1 MGKRQAIK
9 NIKRV
14 SCRFDMDAPEERRAW
29 QILQGNYQEPP
40 DGKKQD
46 YTSIIAKAMIGY
58 YDRKEETDLTHEE
71 LLVKIQ
77 EIIRREAAEIKK
89 SFPQTPY
96 PMMYPYMPMAM
107 PGMQAEVAKAEKAEQ
122 METQTKTPET
132 EELNE
137 AALDFMDS
145 FMGG

>member
-14 SCRFDMDAPEERRAW
+14 SCRFDMDVPEERRAW
-29 QILQGNYQEPP
+29 QILQGYYQEPP

-58 YDRKEETDLTHEE
+58 YDRKEENRLTHEE
-71 LLVKIQ
+71 LLAKMQESIQ
-77 EIIRREAAEIKK
+77 REAAEIKK

-107 PGMQAEVAKAEKAEQ
+107 SGMQTEVAKAEKPES
-122 METQTKTPET
+122 METHTKMPET

>member
-14 SCRFDMDAPEERRAW
+14 SCRFDMDVPEERRAW
-29 QILQGNYQEPP
+29 QILQGYYQEPP

-58 YDRKEETDLTHEE
+58 YDRKEKTDLTNEE
-71 LLVKIQ
+71 LLAKIQ
-77 EIIRREAAEIKK
+77 ESIQREAAEIKK
-89 SFPQTPY
+89 SFPQAPY

-107 PGMQAEVAKAEKAEQ
+107 PGMQTETVKTEKAEQ

>member
-14 SCRFDMDAPEERRAW
+14 SCRFDMDVPEERRAW

-58 YDRKEETDLTHEE
+58 YDRKEENDLTNEE
-71 LLVKIQ
+71 LLAIIQ
-77 EIIRREAAEIKK
+77 ESIQREAAEIKK

-107 PGMQAEVAKAEKAEQ
+107 PGIQADRVKTEKPDQ
-122 METQTKTPET
+122 VETQTKAPES

>member
-14 SCRFDMDAPEERRAW
+14 SCRFDMDVPEERRAW

-58 YDRKEETDLTHEE
+58 YDRKEENDLTNEE
-71 LLVKIQ
+71 LLAIIQ
-77 EIIRREAAEIKK
+77 ESIQREAAEIKK
-89 SFPQTPY
+89 SLPQTPY

-107 PGMQAEVAKAEKAEQ
+107 PGMQTETVKTEKAEQ
-122 METQTKTPET
+122 VETQTKMPET

>member
-14 SCRFDMDAPEERRAW
+14 SCRFDMDVPEERRAW
-29 QILQGNYQEPP
+29 QILQGNYREPP

-46 YTSIIAKAMIGY
+46 YTSIIAKAMIGHY
-58 YDRKEETDLTHEE
+58 GREEQTHLTNEE
-71 LLVKIQ
+71 LLAKIQ
-77 EIIRREAAEIKK
+77 ESIRKEAEGIKK
-89 SFPQTPY
+89 NIPQAPF
-96 PMMYPYMPMAM
+96 PMMYPYMPVLS
-107 PGMQAEVAKAEKAEQ
+107 PGMQTDTPKTEKLEQ
-122 METQTKTPET
+122 MEIQAKVPEP

>member
-14 SCRFDMDAPEERRAW
+14 SCRFDMDVPEERRAW

-58 YDRKEETDLTHEE
+58 YDRKEETDLTNEE
-71 LLVKIQ
+71 LLAKIQ
-77 EIIRREAAEIKK
+77 ESIQREAAEIKK

-107 PGMQAEVAKAEKAEQ
+107 PGMQTEAVKTEKAEQ

>member
-14 SCRFDMDAPEERRAW
+14 SCRFDMDVPEERRAW
-29 QILQGNYQEPP
+29 QILQGNYEEPP

-58 YDRKEETDLTHEE
+58 YDRKEENHLTHEE
-71 LLVKIQ
+71 LLAKIQ
-77 EIIRREAAEIKK
+77 ESIQREAAEIKK
-89 SFPQTPY
+89 SFSQTPY

-107 PGMQAEVAKAEKAEQ
+107 PGMQAKTAKAEKSEQ

>member
-1 MGKRQAIK
+1 
-9 NIKRV
+9 
-14 SCRFDMDAPEERRAW
+14 MDIPEERRAW
-29 QILQGNYQEPP
+29 QILQGCYQEPP

-71 LLVKIQ
+71 LLAKVQ
-77 EIIRREAAEIKK
+77 EIIQREVAEIKK
-89 SFPQTPY
+89 NFPQTHY

-107 PGMQAEVAKAEKAEQ
+107 PGMQTETVKTEKAEH
-122 METQTKTPET
+122 METQTKIPET

>member
-1 MGKRQAIK
+1 M
-9 NIKRV
+9 
-14 SCRFDMDAPEERRAW
+14 
-29 QILQGNYQEPP
+29 QE
-40 DGKKQD
+40 
-46 YTSIIAKAMIGY
+46 SI
-58 YDRKEETDLTHEE
+58 
-71 LLVKIQ
+71 Q
-77 EIIRREAAEIKK
+77 REAAEIRK

-107 PGMQAEVAKAEKAEQ
+107 PGMQTETVKTEKAEQ
-122 METQTKTPET
+122 MEAQTKAP

>member
-14 SCRFDMDAPEERRAW
+14 SCRFDMDVPEERRAW
-29 QILQGNYQEPP
+29 QILQGSYQEPP

-46 YTSIIAKAMIGY
+46 YTSIIAKAMTGY
-58 YDRKEETDLTHEE
+58 YDRGGETRLTHEE
-71 LLVKIQ
+71 LLAKVQ
-77 EIIRREAAEIKK
+77 ESIRREAEGIKK
-89 SFPQTPY
+89 SLAQTPF
-96 PMMYPYMPMAM
+96 PMMYPYMQMAV
-107 PGMQAEVAKAEKAEQ
+107 PGMQTETARAVETGQAEAQ
-122 METQTKTPET
+122 TETLGT

>member
-1 MGKRQAIK
+1 
-9 NIKRV
+9 
-14 SCRFDMDAPEERRAW
+14 
-29 QILQGNYQEPP
+29 
-40 DGKKQD
+40 
-46 YTSIIAKAMIGY
+46 MIGY
-58 YDRKEETDLTHEE
+58 YDRKEENHLTHEE
-71 LLVKIQ
+71 LLAKIQ
-77 EIIRREAAEIKK
+77 ESIQREAAEIKK

-107 PGMQAEVAKAEKAEQ
+107 PGIQTETVKTEKAEQ
-122 METQTKTPET
+122 VETQTKMPET

>member
-14 SCRFDMDAPEERRAW
+14 SCRFDMDVPEERRAW
-29 QILQGNYQEPP
+29 QILQGNYREPP

-46 YTSIIAKAMIGY
+46 YTSIIAKAMIGH
-58 YDRKEETDLTHEE
+58 YDREEETHLTNEE
-71 LLVKIQ
+71 LFAKIQ
-77 EIIRREAAEIKK
+77 ESIRKEAAEIKK

-96 PMMYPYMPMAM
+96 PMMYPYMPMTM
-107 PGMQAEVAKAEKAEQ
+107 PGMQTDTAEAGKTEPV
-122 METQTKTPET
+122 ETQTKAPEK

>member
-14 SCRFDMDAPEERRAW
+14 SCRFDMDVPEERRAW
-29 QILQGNYQEPP
+29 QILQGNYREPP

-46 YTSIIAKAMIGY
+46 YTSIIAKAMIGH
-58 YDRKEETDLTHEE
+58 YDREEDTHLTNEE
-71 LLVKIQ
+71 LLAKIQ
-77 EIIRREAAEIKK
+77 ESIRKEAEGIKK
-89 SFPQTPY
+89 RLPQMPY

-107 PGMQAEVAKAEKAEQ
+107 PGMQAEMVKTGKTGQAGEQ
-122 METQTKTPET
+122 IKTPET

>member
-14 SCRFDMDAPEERRAW
+14 SCRFDMDVPEERRAW

-58 YDRKEETDLTHEE
+58 YDRKEENHLTHEE
-71 LLVKIQ
+71 LLAKIQ
-77 EIIRREAAEIKK
+77 ESIQREVAEIKK
-89 SFPQTPY
+89 NFPQTPY

-107 PGMQAEVAKAEKAEQ
+107 PGMQAKTAKAEKSEQ

>member
-14 SCRFDMDAPEERRAW
+14 SCRFDMDVPEERRAW

-40 DGKKQD
+40 EGKKQD

-58 YDRKEETDLTHEE
+58 YDRKEENHLTHEE
-71 LLVKIQ
+71 LLAKIQ
-77 EIIRREAAEIKK
+77 ESIQREAAEIKK

-107 PGMQAEVAKAEKAEQ
+107 PGMQTETVKTEKAEQ
-122 METQTKTPET
+122 VETQTKMPET

>member
-14 SCRFDMDAPEERRAW
+14 SCRFDMDVPEERRAW

-71 LLVKIQ
+71 LLAKVQ
-77 EIIRREAAEIKK
+77 EIIQREVAEIKK
-89 SFPQTPY
+89 NFPQTPY
-96 PMMYPYMPMAM
+96 PMIYPYMPMAM
-107 PGMQAEVAKAEKAEQ
+107 PGMQTETEKTEKAEQ
-122 METQTKTPET
+122 METQTKTLET

>member
-14 SCRFDMDAPEERRAW
+14 SCRFDMDVPEERRAW

-58 YDRKEETDLTHEE
+58 YDRKEENHLTHEE
-71 LLVKIQ
+71 LLAKVQ
-77 EIIRREAAEIKK
+77 EIIQREVAEIKK
-89 SFPQTPY
+89 NFPQTHY

-107 PGMQAEVAKAEKAEQ
+107 PGMQTETVKTEKPEQ
-122 METQTKTPET
+122 VETQTKTPET

>member
-14 SCRFDMDAPEERRAW
+14 SCRFDMDVPEERRAW

-58 YDRKEETDLTHEE
+58 YDRKEENDLTNEE
-71 LLVKIQ
+71 LLAIIQ
-77 EIIRREAAEIKK
+77 ESIQREAAEIKK

-107 PGMQAEVAKAEKAEQ
+107 PGMQTEAVKTEKAEQ

>member
-14 SCRFDMDAPEERRAW
+14 SCRFDMDVPEERRAW

-58 YDRKEETDLTHEE
+58 YDRKEEKHLTHEE
-71 LLVKIQ
+71 LLAKIQ
-77 EIIRREAAEIKK
+77 ESIRREAAEIKK
-89 SFPQTPY
+89 NFPQTPY

-107 PGMQAEVAKAEKAEQ
+107 PGMQTETEKADKAEQ
-122 METQTKTPET
+122 METQTKTPEA

>member
-14 SCRFDMDAPEERRAW
+14 SCRFDMDVPEERRAW

-58 YDRKEETDLTHEE
+58 YDRKEENDLTNEE
-71 LLVKIQ
+71 LLAIIQ
-77 EIIRREAAEIKK
+77 ESIQREAAEIKK
-89 SFPQTPY
+89 SLPQTPY

-107 PGMQAEVAKAEKAEQ
+107 PGMQAEIAKAEKPEQ
-122 METQTKTPET
+122 METQTKMRET

>member
-14 SCRFDMDAPEERRAW
+14 SCRFDMDVP
-29 QILQGNYQEPP
+29 
-40 DGKKQD
+40 
-46 YTSIIAKAMIGY
+46 
-58 YDRKEETDLTHEE
+58 EE
-71 LLVKIQ
+71 LLAKIQ
-77 EIIRREAAEIKK
+77 ESIRREATELKK
-89 SFPQTPY
+89 CFPQTPY
-96 PMMYPYMPMAM
+96 PMMYPYMPMTM
-107 PGMQAEVAKAEKAEQ
+107 PGMQAETAKTEKPEQ

>member
-14 SCRFDMDAPEERRAW
+14 SCRFDMDVPEERRAW
-29 QILQGNYQEPP
+29 QILQGYYQEPP

-58 YDRKEETDLTHEE
+58 YGRKEETDLTHEE
-71 LLVKIQ
+71 LFAKIQ
-77 EIIRREAAEIKK
+77 ESIQREAAEIKK
-89 SFPQTPY
+89 NFPQTPY

-107 PGMQAEVAKAEKAEQ
+107 PGMQTEMVKTEKAEQ
-122 METQTKTPET
+122 METQTKTPEA

>member
-1 MGKRQAIK
+1 MKKKQTIK

-14 SCRFDMDAPEERRAW
+14 SCRFDMDVPEERRAW
-29 QILQGNYQEPP
+29 QLLQGNYQEPP

-58 YDRKEETDLTHEE
+58 YDRTEETDLTHEE

-77 EIIRREAAEIKK
+77 ESIRREAAEIKK

>member
-77 EIIRREAAEIKK
+77 ESIRREAAEIKK

>member
-1 MGKRQAIK
+1 MKKRQTIK

-14 SCRFDMDAPEERRAW
+14 SCRFDMDIPEERRAW
-29 QILQGNYQEPP
+29 QILQSNYQEPP

-58 YDRKEETDLTHEE
+58 FDRKEEMHLTNEE
-71 LLVKIQ
+71 LLTKLQESIQ
-77 EIIRREAAEIKK
+77 REAEKK
-89 SFPQTPY
+89 KKNFSQIPF
-96 PMMYPYMPMAM
+96 PMMYPYMPI
-107 PGMQAEVAKAEKAEQ
+107 PSLGMQNAVAVQPEKQEQ
-122 METQTKTPET
+122 TGTQQD
-132 EELNE
+132 EEIIND

>member
-58 YDRKEETDLTHEE
+58 YDRKEETDLTNEE
-71 LLVKIQ
+71 LLAKIQ
-77 EIIRREAAEIKK
+77 ESIQREAAEIKK

-107 PGMQAEVAKAEKAEQ
+107 PGMQTETVKMEKAEQ
-122 METQTKTPET
+122 METQTKTPEI